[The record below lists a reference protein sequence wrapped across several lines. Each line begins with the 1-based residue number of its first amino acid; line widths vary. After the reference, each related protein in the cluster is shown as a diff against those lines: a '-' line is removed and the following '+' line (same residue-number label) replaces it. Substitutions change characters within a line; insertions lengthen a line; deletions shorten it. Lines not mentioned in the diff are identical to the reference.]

1 MKSFK
6 QTLFIILLGSFWAI
20 TMQAQENTTYFLHT
34 IEKGQSLYSIAS
46 MYEVSQEDIIKLN
59 PGSEEKIYVGKALK
73 IPQNKKEK
81 VEAKK
86 EIFHT
91 IQAGENLYR
100 LSKLYNVPVKD
111 VMSENPGL
119 TAENFKIGKV
129 IRIPI
134 EKEIAEEAEKE
145 VAPVIPP
152 TVIPRCKE
160 MHKVKR
166 KETIFS
172 VSKEYGISEESLI
185 AANPELKDGMK
196 RGQLLCI
203 PYPTPIT
210 LKEKKEEP
218 LIAPS
223 DSELFRENQEKANK
237 IASIKAAIILPFL
250 AEGDSKGES
259 AKMIEFYEGFLMAV
273 HNLKQNGVSMD
284 IYAYNSGNKQSSI
297 NEVLEKEELKQMDI
311 IFGPLYP
318 EHIKPLSD
326 FAEAHDIRLVIPTTR
341 ANEVFQNPLIYQV
354 NPPQSYLY
362 SEVYEHFNRNFI
374 NPNVIIIDMG
384 TNEKDKSEFIG
395 GLKEELAKQ
404 KRTVQTVN
412 GNNISVEAL
421 KSALKPGRQNIFIPT
436 SGSNVTLIKILPHLK
451 MLAREDVNYKVTLF
465 GYPEWQT
472 YTADHLDSF
481 FELDT
486 YFYSYF
492 YTNNLLPSAKE
503 FVNSYHRWYS
513 KEMGNTFPKYG
524 MWGYDTAYF
533 FLRGLAEHGTGLEAN
548 IQKINYQSIQTG
560 FKFSRVNNWGGF
572 INKKVYFIH
581 LTKDYELIKMD
592 FD

>member
-46 MYEVSQEDIIKLN
+46 MYEVSQEDIIRLN

-91 IQAGENLYR
+91 IQAGETLYR

-395 GLKEELAKQ
+395 GLKEELTKQ
-404 KRTVQTVN
+404 KRIVQTVN

-451 MLAREDVNYKVTLF
+451 MLAREDVNYKVTLL